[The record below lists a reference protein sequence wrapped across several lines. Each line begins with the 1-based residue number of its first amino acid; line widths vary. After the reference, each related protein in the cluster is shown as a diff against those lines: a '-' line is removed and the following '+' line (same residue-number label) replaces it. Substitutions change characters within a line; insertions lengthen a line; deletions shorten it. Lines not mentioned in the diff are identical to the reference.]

1 MARSLQPDANRVV
14 VVGGSG
20 PLDSAS
26 VSAALTAID
35 GLRDSLQ
42 LTVLSGLSLDALLQA
57 LRRLPERSI
66 VLFANYRQEPHG
78 QLYEPADIIGSLSRA
93 AAAPMYVQIRHYIG
107 EGAIG
112 GSVIRFDDEG
122 VATGRLVVRD
132 APAST
137 G

>member
-26 VSAALTAID
+26 VSAALAAID
-35 GLRDSLQ
+35 SLRDSLQ
-42 LTVLSGLSLDALLQA
+42 ITVLSGLSLDVLLQE
-57 LRRLPERSI
+57 LRKLPERSI

-93 AAAPMYVQIRHYIG
+93 AAAPMYVQMRHYVG

-112 GSVIRFDDEG
+112 GSVIRFEDEG
-122 VATGRLVVRD
+122 VETGRLIVRTLRRR
-132 APAST
+132 T